1 MAKKKKKEDVQND
14 AIPTSFYKGG
24 KGHFA
29 RSVGELKALLDLLPD
44 DLATSYSNEGGLRV
58 AIMNN
63 GVNAPS
69 DPYVIFE
76 ELDDESDYDDEE

>member
-1 MAKKKKKEDVQND
+1 MAKKKKEDVQND

-29 RSVGELKALLDLLPD
+29 RNVGELKALLDLLPD
-44 DLATSYSNEGGLRV
+44 DLGLSLFNEGGLRIAV
-58 AIMNN
+58 ANN
-63 GVNAPS
+63 STDAPS
-69 DPYVIFE
+69 DPYAFFE